1 MAMDQIFGIAGSA
14 LNAQTVRMNAIASN
28 LANAGTVAGS
38 DQDAFRAKRTVFKSI
53 MEQFGTK
60 DPASQGNYEGGVKV
74 SEIKDDQSPVRR
86 VMDPGNPLADKEGYI
101 YTSNV
106 NEMGEMV
113 DMMAASR
120 SYQNNVEV
128 INTAR
133 QLMMRTL
140 EITRA

>member
-1 MAMDQIFGIAGSA
+1 MSFDKIFGIAGSA
-14 LNAQTVRMNAIASN
+14 LNAQSVRMNLTASN
-28 LANAGTVAGS
+28 LANAGTVSGS
-38 DQDAFRAKRTVFKSI
+38 EQEAFRGKRPIFKAI
-53 MEQFGTK
+53 LEQ
-60 DPASQGNYEGGVKV
+60 QGPGQVVDYQGGV
-74 SEIKDDQSPVRR
+74 SIAQIQDDPTPVRR
-86 VMDPGNPLADKEGYI
+86 VMDPGNPVADKDGYV

-120 SYQNNVEV
+120 AYQNNVEV

-140 EITRA
+140 EITKA

>member
-1 MAMDQIFGIAGSA
+1 MSFDKIFGIAGSA
-14 LNAQTVRMNAIASN
+14 LNAQSVRMNLTASN
-28 LANAGTVAGS
+28 LANAGTVSGS
-38 DQDAFRAKRTVFKSI
+38 EQEAFRGKRPIFKAI
-53 MEQFGTK
+53 LEQ
-60 DPASQGNYEGGVKV
+60 QGPGQVVYYQGGV
-74 SEIKDDQSPVRR
+74 SIAQIQDDPTPVRR
-86 VMDPGNPLADKEGYI
+86 VMDPGNPVADKDGYVF
-101 YTSNV
+101 TSNV

-140 EITRA
+140 EITRS

>member
-1 MAMDQIFGIAGSA
+1 MSFDKIFGIAGSA
-14 LNAQTVRMNAIASN
+14 LNAQSVRMNLTASN
-28 LANAGTVAGS
+28 LANAGTVSGS
-38 DQDAFRAKRTVFKSI
+38 EQEAFRGKRPIFKAI
-53 MEQFGTK
+53 LEQ
-60 DPASQGNYEGGVKV
+60 QGPGQVVDYQGGVSV
-74 SEIKDDQSPVRR
+74 TQIKDDPTPVRR
-86 VMDPGNPLADKEGYI
+86 VMDPGNPVADKEGYVF
-101 YTSNV
+101 TSNV

-140 EITRA
+140 EISKA

>member
-1 MAMDQIFGIAGSA
+1 MSFDKIFGIAGSA
-14 LNAQTVRMNAIASN
+14 LNAQSVRMNLTASN
-28 LANAGTVAGS
+28 LANAGTVS
-38 DQDAFRAKRTVFKSI
+38 STEQDAFRGKRPIFKAI
-53 MEQFGTK
+53 LEEQTSGQVV
-60 DPASQGNYEGGVKV
+60 DYQGGVSV
-74 SEIKDDQSPVRR
+74 SQIKDDPTPVRR
-86 VMDPGNPLADKEGYI
+86 VMDPGNPVADKEGYVF
-101 YTSNV
+101 TSNV

-140 EITRA
+140 EITRS

>member
-1 MAMDQIFGIAGSA
+1 MSFDKIFGIAGSA
-14 LNAQTVRMNAIASN
+14 LNAQSVRMNLTASN
-28 LANAGTVAGS
+28 LANAGTVSGS
-38 DQDAFRAKRTVFKSI
+38 EQEAFRGKRPIFKAI
-53 MEQFGTK
+53 LEQ
-60 DPASQGNYEGGVKV
+60 QGPGQVVDYQGGVSV
-74 SEIKDDQSPVRR
+74 AQIQDDPTPVRR
-86 VMDPGNPLADKEGYI
+86 VMDPGNPVADKEGYVF
-101 YTSNV
+101 TSNV

-140 EITRA
+140 EITRS

>member
-1 MAMDQIFGIAGSA
+1 MALDQIFGIAGSA
-14 LNAQTVRMNAIASN
+14 LNAQSVRMNLTASN
-28 LANAGTVAGS
+28 LANAGTVS
-38 DQDAFRAKRTVFKSI
+38 STEQDAYRGKRAIFKTI
-53 MEQFGTK
+53 LEQ
-60 DPASQGNYEGGVKV
+60 QGAGQQVAYQGGVSIEKV
-74 SEIKDDQSPVRR
+74 QDDPTPVRR
-86 VMDPGNPLADKEGYI
+86 VMDPGNPIADKEGYV

>member
-1 MAMDQIFGIAGSA
+1 MALDQIFGIAGSA
-14 LNAQTVRMNAIASN
+14 LNSQSVRMNTIASN
-28 LANAGTVAGS
+28 LANAGTVAGT
-38 DQDAFRAKRTVFKSI
+38 DQDAFRAKRTVFKAI
-53 MEQFGTK
+53 MDQQSSPQ
-60 DPASQGNYEGGVKV
+60 DSSYRGGVKV
-74 SEIKDDQSPVRR
+74 QQINDDPTPVRR
-86 VMDPGNPLADKEGYI
+86 LLDPGNPLADKEGYV

-140 EITRA
+140 DLTKA

>member
-1 MAMDQIFGIAGSA
+1 MALDQIFGISGSA
-14 LNAQTVRMNAIASN
+14 LNAQSVRMNAIASN

-38 DQDAFRAKRTVFKSI
+38 DKEAFRAKRAVFKTI
-53 MEQFGTK
+53 MEE
-60 DPASQGNYEGGVKV
+60 QGAQQDGSYAGGVK
-74 SEIKDDQSPVRR
+74 IQQIMDDPSPVRR
-86 VMDPGNPLADKEGYI
+86 VLDPGNPMADKEGYVE
-101 YTSNV
+101 TSNV

>member
-1 MAMDQIFGIAGSA
+1 MALDQIFGIAGSA
-14 LNAQTVRMNAIASN
+14 LNSQSVRMNAVASN

-38 DQDAFRAKRTVFKSI
+38 DQDAFRAKRTVFKAI
-53 MEQFGTK
+53 MDQQG
-60 DPASQGNYEGGVKV
+60 PAQDKFYQGGVKV
-74 SEIKDDQSPVRR
+74 QQISDDPTPVRR
-86 VMDPGNPLADKEGYI
+86 LLDPGNPLADKDGYV

-140 EITRA
+140 DLTKA

>member
-1 MAMDQIFGIAGSA
+1 MSFDKIFGIAGSA
-14 LNAQTVRMNAIASN
+14 LNAQSVRMNLTASN
-28 LANAGTVAGS
+28 LANAGTVSGS
-38 DQDAFRAKRTVFKSI
+38 EQEAFRGKRPIFKAI
-53 MEQFGTK
+53 LEQ
-60 DPASQGNYEGGVKV
+60 QGPGQVVDYQGGVSV
-74 SEIKDDQSPVRR
+74 AQIQDDPTPVRR
-86 VMDPGNPLADKEGYI
+86 VMDPGNPVADKEGYVF
-101 YTSNV
+101 TSNV

>member
-1 MAMDQIFGIAGSA
+1 MSFDKIFGIAGSA
-14 LNAQTVRMNAIASN
+14 LNAQSVRMNLTASN
-28 LANAGTVAGS
+28 LANAGTVSGS
-38 DQDAFRAKRTVFKSI
+38 EQEAFRGKRPIFKAI
-53 MEQFGTK
+53 LEQ
-60 DPASQGNYEGGVKV
+60 QGPGQVVDYQGGV
-74 SEIKDDQSPVRR
+74 SIAQIQDDPTPVRR
-86 VMDPGNPLADKEGYI
+86 VMDPGNPVADKEGYVF
-101 YTSNV
+101 TSNV

-140 EITRA
+140 EITRS

>member
-1 MAMDQIFGIAGSA
+1 MSFDKIFGIAGSA
-14 LNAQTVRMNAIASN
+14 LNAQSVRMNLTASN
-28 LANAGTVAGS
+28 LANAGTVSGS
-38 DQDAFRAKRTVFKSI
+38 EQEAFRGKRPIFKAI
-53 MEQFGTK
+53 LEQ
-60 DPASQGNYEGGVKV
+60 QGPGQVVDYQGGV
-74 SEIKDDQSPVRR
+74 SIAQIQDDPTPVRR
-86 VMDPGNPLADKEGYI
+86 VMDPGNPVADKDGYV

>member
-1 MAMDQIFGIAGSA
+1 MALDQIFGIAGSA
-14 LNAQTVRMNAIASN
+14 LNAQSVRMNLTASN
-28 LANAGTVAGS
+28 LANAGTVSGTE
-38 DQDAFRAKRTVFKSI
+38 QDAYRGKRAVFKTI
-53 MEQFGTK
+53 LEQ
-60 DPASQGNYEGGVKV
+60 QGSGQQVAYQGGVSIESV
-74 SEIKDDQSPVRR
+74 QDDPTAVRR
-86 VMDPGNPLADKEGYI
+86 VMDPGNPIADKDGYV

>member
-1 MAMDQIFGIAGSA
+1 MALDQIFGIAGSA
-14 LNAQTVRMNAIASN
+14 LNAQSVRMNLTASN
-28 LANAGTVAGS
+28 LANAGTVS
-38 DQDAFRAKRTVFKSI
+38 STEQDAYRGKRAIFKTI
-53 MEQFGTK
+53 LEQQSSGQQV
-60 DPASQGNYEGGVKV
+60 AYQGGVSIEKV
-74 SEIKDDQSPVRR
+74 QDDPTPVRR
-86 VMDPGNPLADKEGYI
+86 VMDPGNPIADKEGYV

>member
-1 MAMDQIFGIAGSA
+1 MALDQIFGIAGSA
-14 LNAQTVRMNAIASN
+14 LNAQSVRMNLTASN
-28 LANAGTVAGS
+28 LANAGTVS
-38 DQDAFRAKRTVFKSI
+38 STEQDAYRGKRAIFKTI
-53 MEQFGTK
+53 LEQQSAGQQV
-60 DPASQGNYEGGVKV
+60 AYQGGVSIEKV
-74 SEIKDDQSPVRR
+74 QDDPTPVRR
-86 VMDPGNPLADKEGYI
+86 VMDPGNPIADKEGYV

>member
-1 MAMDQIFGIAGSA
+1 MALDQIFGIAGSA
-14 LNAQTVRMNAIASN
+14 LNSQSVRMNTIASN
-28 LANAGTVAGS
+28 LANAGTVSGT
-38 DQDAFRAKRTVFKSI
+38 DQDAFRAKRTVFKAI
-53 MEQFGTK
+53 MEQ
-60 DPASQGNYEGGVKV
+60 QGSVQDKSYQGGVKV
-74 SEIKDDQSPVRR
+74 QQISDDPTPVRR
-86 VMDPGNPLADKEGYI
+86 LLDPGNPLADKEGYV

-106 NEMGEMV
+106 NEMSEMV

-140 EITRA
+140 DLTKA

>member
-1 MAMDQIFGIAGSA
+1 MALDQIFGIAGSA
-14 LNAQTVRMNAIASN
+14 LNAQSVRMNLTASN
-28 LANAGTVAGS
+28 LANAGTVSGTE
-38 DQDAFRAKRTVFKSI
+38 QDAYRGKRAIFKTI
-53 MEQFGTK
+53 LEQ
-60 DPASQGNYEGGVKV
+60 QGSGQQVAYQGGVSIEQV
-74 SEIKDDQSPVRR
+74 QDDPTPVRR
-86 VMDPGNPLADKEGYI
+86 VMDPGNPIADKDGYV

-120 SYQNNVEV
+120 AYQNNVEV

-140 EITRA
+140 EITKA